1 MKEKK
6 GGGVRWIFYPKY
18 LRKLSDLRAHGSPTT
33 SSSLK
38 KSHLLELSKRPEMP
52 LISMDTSH
60 YITRFHIVR
69 LIIWQGSN
77 DAIHPQDERRILKVA
92 AFVAIRSSN
101 LSQSEQCPYPAK
113 TYEQDL
119 KSNLYLDMP

>member
-1 MKEKK
+1 
-6 GGGVRWIFYPKY
+6 
-18 LRKLSDLRAHGSPTT
+18 
-33 SSSLK
+33 
-38 KSHLLELSKRPEMP
+38 
-52 LISMDTSH
+52 MDTSH

-119 KSNLYLDMP
+119 NALTDRFALNNFYWVGHDTILDRLIFRER